1 MDNAQPAQSKNANP
15 ENRVSPRAAMIQ
27 LEKDIKMMKVE
38 YDTLK
43 IKTMTN

>member
-1 MDNAQPAQSKNANP
+1 MDNAQPAHGKNTNP
-15 ENRVSPRAAMIQ
+15 ENKISPRAAMIQ
-27 LEKDIKMMKVE
+27 LEKEMKMMKVE